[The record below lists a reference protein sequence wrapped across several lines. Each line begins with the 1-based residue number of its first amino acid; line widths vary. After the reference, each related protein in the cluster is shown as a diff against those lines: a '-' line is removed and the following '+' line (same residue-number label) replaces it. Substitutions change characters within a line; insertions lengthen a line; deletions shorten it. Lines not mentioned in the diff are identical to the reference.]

1 MDIQQQSFS
10 GRIGVW
16 FGLIMIYLIGTILE
30 LVVLVMSAFAPVLY
44 TRSWEYGK
52 ITGIGK
58 VFNQGDKI
66 SYDLFS
72 IMGVWYIIVIVVV
85 AANAI
90 VFLAFYIKKMSHN
103 IPGLALSIV
112 YSLPLLFIIIGRSIL
127 GNDAKFI
134 GNSTATYGTGYS
146 SGFTGLG
153 WLVLVLMILAIILT
167 IAGIFNQR
175 SNNEINSKNE
185 VKIIKNTNAQKKA
198 VKEDEFKMWLIRR
211 YPIMEIFLLIK
222 TIATVVVVLDWW
234 FQIIEVKAKSNHWWF
249 KAFLTIEA
257 IGRLIDVWGC

>member
-1 MDIQQQSFS
+1 
-10 GRIGVW
+10 
-16 FGLIMIYLIGTILE
+16 MIYLIGTILE

-198 VKEDEFKMWLIRR
+198 VKEDEFKM
-211 YPIMEIFLLIK
+211 
-222 TIATVVVVLDWW
+222 
-234 FQIIEVKAKSNHWWF
+234 
-249 KAFLTIEA
+249 
-257 IGRLIDVWGC
+257 